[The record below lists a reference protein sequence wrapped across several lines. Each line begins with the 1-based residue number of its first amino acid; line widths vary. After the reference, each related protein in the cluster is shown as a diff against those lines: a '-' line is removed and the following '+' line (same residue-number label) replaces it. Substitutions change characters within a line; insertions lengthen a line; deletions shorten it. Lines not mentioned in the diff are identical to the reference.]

1 MEIETDTLDDGI
13 WIGIIISCLPRILQN
28 KARWISRTPYKVTP
42 YGNDFWS
49 LTILIFSRRWSVGD
63 SVEPRGSSVNVIT
76 FLRKLESGQ
85 LLFMVPITVH
95 HVDRRPAVNI
105 TTWQKEVSDGNCT
118 NVHVAVSWNFV
129 VLIGVYNTCIHGLLD

>member
-1 MEIETDTLDDGI
+1 MEIIFKFQDFYQKIETGDRDGHVRWRNMDRDYHFVLAEDPTKHSSLDF
-13 WIGIIISCLPRILQN
+13 SHPVQ
-28 KARWISRTPYKVTP
+28 
-42 YGNDFWS
+42 GNAVWQRFLVVNYFD
-49 LTILIFSRRWSVGD
+49 FSRRWSVGD

-85 LLFMVPITVH
+85 LLFMGPITVH

-118 NVHVAVSWNFV
+118 WR
-129 VLIGVYNTCIHGLLD
+129 YHGILLY